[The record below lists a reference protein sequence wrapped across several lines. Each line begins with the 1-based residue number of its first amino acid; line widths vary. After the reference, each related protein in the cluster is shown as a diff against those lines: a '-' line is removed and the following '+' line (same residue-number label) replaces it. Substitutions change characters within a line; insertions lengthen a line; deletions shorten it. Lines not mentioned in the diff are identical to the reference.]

1 MHLLE
6 QDILMTLIKSN
17 YLTNT
22 GILKSRKEKISQ
34 QFTEHQSPVVCK
46 FEVGAHTQMPP

>member
-22 GILKSRKEKISQ
+22 GILKSRKENITAVHGTPANS
-34 QFTEHQSPVVCK
+34 
-46 FEVGAHTQMPP
+46 GL